1 MERIDEAVASVET
14 MDIMTSI
21 LLEVILKL
29 ELFFHRQYLLR
40 VYQLSDFKTW
50 AVQPIVCESLKV
62 KARLHEIVVTLS
74 TCDLSIEKKKHLK
87 YFPTDDDNFVWKD
100 GNDGDNC
107 DNDFSLKSYSDWCL
121 SQKGSR
127 LQTRNVQ
134 SKMREMVVNDQDK
147 VGFNLNGN
155 EDKIC
160 NKNRQKWHHRK
171 HLCLIHK

>member
-1 MERIDEAVASVET
+1 MI
-14 MDIMTSI
+14 I
-21 LLEVILKL
+21 L
-29 ELFFHRQYLLR
+29 F
-40 VYQLSDFKTW
+40 
-50 AVQPIVCESLKV
+50 
-62 KARLHEIVVTLS
+62 
-74 TCDLSIEKKKHLK
+74 EKM
-87 YFPTDDDNFVWKD
+87 VMMAI
-100 GNDGDNC
+100 NC

-160 NKNRQKWHHRK
+160 NKIGKNDIIGNT
-171 HLCLIHK
+171 CV

>member
-1 MERIDEAVASVET
+1 M
-14 MDIMTSI
+14 I
-21 LLEVILKL
+21 LV
-29 ELFFHRQYLLR
+29 LR
-40 VYQLSDFKTW
+40 
-50 AVQPIVCESLKV
+50 
-62 KARLHEIVVTLS
+62 R
-74 TCDLSIEKKKHLK
+74 KKHLK

-155 EDKIC
+155 EDKILQ
-160 NKNRQKWHHRK
+160 QKLAK
-171 HLCLIHK
+171 IMP